1 MATTSSKDQIC
12 LKLLIDEKKN
22 KVLFAQ
28 AGKDFVDVLLSFLTL
43 PLGTIARLVSAE
55 SNLTK
60 VSVGSI
66 SSLYESVANIDE
78 KLFWTATCKE
88 MLLQPRNS
96 MERYCQDMKL
106 NIDDTEKTRYFIC
119 EEWECSRK
127 ATGGLL
133 STFRNQ
139 RCKCGKPMNRQIYH
153 RDSSANGRTGE
164 DGFALGTTFII
175 SDDLNVKP
183 DNFQS
188 FFCLPTNLGYTNF
201 DAIKL
206 VPVNVTKKEIM
217 DLLKCS
223 LISKTPLTDVL
234 LLKKQIFENVQSI
247 DESDFDVGGVEANGG
262 DQTMKVKIVLRKSNK
277 TVLFALGEEDFADF
291 ILSFL
296 TFPLGGVEH
305 MLNGNTCLGSIDYL
319 CKSMLDLDGNTYLT
333 SPDIKDKLVNSQLAH
348 QFKLRNQIL
357 PIDEVPT
364 LNYSCYSSRDSR
376 GKFIA
381 PFLKPVKESFSDVKP
396 TCIRE
401 SSAVSRTLRKKRK
414 LQEKK

>member
-1 MATTSSKDQIC
+1 MATPSSTDQIC

-60 VSVGSI
+60 VSVGSV

-106 NIDDTEKTRYFIC
+106 NIDDTEKAKYFIC
-119 EEWECSRK
+119 EDWGCSRQSS
-127 ATGGLL
+127 GGLF
-133 STFRNQ
+133 STFPNQ

-164 DGFALGTTFII
+164 EGCYHMHPEIYAPLSYLEPQTSSGETYSECGGRGFTKGKGLSLYMVT
-175 SDDLNVKP
+175 DDLVVT
-183 DNFQS
+183 QCSSLSAVS
-188 FFCLPTNLGYTNF
+188 FLSELRVPPSDLEERVITIGKNEGLG
-201 DAIKL
+201 
-206 VPVNVTKKEIM
+206 
-217 DLLKCS
+217 LLKAS
-223 LISKTPLTDVL
+223 LISSSALT
-234 LLKKQIFENVQSI
+234 
-247 DESDFDVGGVEANGG
+247 NG
-262 DQTMKVKIVLRKSNK
+262 L
-277 TVLFALGEEDFADF
+277 
-291 ILSFL
+291 
-296 TFPLGGVEH
+296 
-305 MLNGNTCLGSIDYL
+305 
-319 CKSMLDLDGNTYLT
+319 
-333 SPDIKDKLVNSQLAH
+333 
-348 QFKLRNQIL
+348 
-357 PIDEVPT
+357 
-364 LNYSCYSSRDSR
+364 
-376 GKFIA
+376 A

-414 LQEKK
+414 VQVKK